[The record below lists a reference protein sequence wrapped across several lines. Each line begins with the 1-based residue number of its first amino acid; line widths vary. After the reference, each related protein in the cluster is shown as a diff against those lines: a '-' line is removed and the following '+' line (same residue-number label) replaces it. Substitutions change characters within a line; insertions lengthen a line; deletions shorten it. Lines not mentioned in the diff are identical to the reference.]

1 MIRRPPRST
10 RTDTLF
16 PYTTLFRSLATMASA
31 AAVVNRYLLMP
42 NPPLAFCCRHAM
54 RRGVPHLPKTPS
66 DETEYQN
73 RIDQREREGAPEGGA
88 DQPQPRQ
95 MDEGAA
101 EQRQEQPVS
110 ARRPEERGGG
120 KEGVS

>member
-1 MIRRPPRST
+1 
-10 RTDTLF
+10 
-16 PYTTLFRSLATMASA
+16 MASA

-66 DETEYQN
+66 HETEYQN

-101 EQRQEQPVS
+101 EQRQEQPVAALGLAAPQADETGS
-110 ARRPEERGGG
+110 EPCRERGCT
-120 KEGVS
+120 SA